1 MNAEF
6 TASHYKGYGGAAEV
20 TGPLSDKI
28 AAMPLTQIGDNL
40 NALLA
45 HTDGTVNGPQLRQAL
60 GQLTGTLRSVQALA
74 AHADR
79 GLDPLLQR
87 LPQIADQ
94 LQQTVQHA
102 NDALAAYGGDSD
114 FNRSLRQTLG
124 QLGDTARSLRLLA
137 DFLKRHPSSLL
148 FGRGQP

>member
-1 MNAEF
+1 M
-6 TASHYKGYGGAAEV
+6 KKV
-20 TGPLSDKI
+20 QD
-28 AAMPLTQIGDNL
+28 LT
-40 NALLA
+40 
-45 HTDGTVNGPQLRQAL
+45 
-60 GQLTGTLRSVQALA
+60 

-87 LPQIADQ
+87 LPQIADE

-102 NDALAAYGGDSD
+102 DETLSAYGGSSD
-114 FNRSLRQTLG
+114 FNRSLKQTLG

-148 FGRGQP
+148 FGRTP